1 MLEDSD
7 ISYIAAR
14 YSLLE
19 EEPLLN
25 GGEGDD
31 GKCSEE
37 RRGEEG
43 FVGEEDVV
51 IEEECSDPASG
62 EQHPSGGAGR
72 RQNTVQP
79 SLPNTV
85 KRGGIALLLGS
96 GGTAAAELPFGT
108 GASSQ
113 NTLIGPNATQQTD
126 RVSSTHTGIQGI
138 NDNTKTTWKPIQ
150 NFQSQSL
157 FRQIS

>member
-1 MLEDSD
+1 MLEDAD

-19 EEPLLN
+19 VEEEPLLS
-25 GGEGDD
+25 GGEGD
-31 GKCSEE
+31 GNCSEE
-37 RRGEEG
+37 RRCEKDGFGGREEA
-43 FVGEEDVV
+43 EEV

-62 EQHPSGGAGR
+62 EQHPSAGAGR
-72 RQNTVQP
+72 RQNTVQA

-85 KRGGIALLLGS
+85 NRGGIALLLGPTS
-96 GGTAAAELPFGT
+96 GGTAAAAELPFGT

-138 NDNTKTTWKPIQ
+138 NYDAKNT
-150 NFQSQSL
+150 
-157 FRQIS
+157 